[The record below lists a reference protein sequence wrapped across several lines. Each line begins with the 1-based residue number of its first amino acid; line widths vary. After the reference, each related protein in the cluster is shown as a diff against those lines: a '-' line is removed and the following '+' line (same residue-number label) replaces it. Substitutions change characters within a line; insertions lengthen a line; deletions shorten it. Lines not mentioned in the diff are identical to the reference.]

1 MASFMRNVSAL
12 LSPRAI
18 SPYKLPRNKVELP
31 KSERK
36 SKLFSVNRSR
46 VAKRLEFSPLRNAT
60 TPNKPSFPNDLNIPN
75 IKIHKIN
82 EDLGHNRTAEQS
94 RLLAINTPTKLELS
108 QNGLDELR
116 DELDILGKGSFGTV
130 FKGLC
135 KEAVVAVKIVEAES
149 SAGEKNALH
158 LEHENVIKTLEII
171 ENSPA
176 RKYNIIIMEFL
187 PNSKNLQQLFTES
200 KQDIDNTL
208 LHQFATDI
216 TTGLQYLHAKGILH
230 LDLKPKNILVV
241 DDFRCKICDF
251 GSSVNIRDNLKS
263 FQNMGTLLYTAPEI
277 FNGKSPTFKSD
288 IYSLGLVF
296 WQLKY
301 QKLPY
306 EGHTVWAVIYN
317 VVKNGL
323 RPTYSVTGKD
333 KIESLFIQCWHNEPE
348 RRPTTGDILQILKNI
363 SF

>member
-306 EGHTVWAVIYN
+306 EGHTV
-317 VVKNGL
+317 VKNGL